1 MIDKRI
7 DGSIVV
13 IALGSAT
20 LIVCLSVLLS
30 L

>member
-1 MIDKRI
+1 MEKRI
-7 DGSIVV
+7 DDSIMV

-20 LIVCLSVLLS
+20 LIVCLSVLLA

>member
-1 MIDKRI
+1 MDKRI
-7 DGSIVV
+7 DGSLVV